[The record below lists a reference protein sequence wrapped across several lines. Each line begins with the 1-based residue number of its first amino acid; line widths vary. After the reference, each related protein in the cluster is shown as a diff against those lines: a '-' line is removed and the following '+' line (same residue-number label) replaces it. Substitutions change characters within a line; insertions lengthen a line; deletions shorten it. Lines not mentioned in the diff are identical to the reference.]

1 MKRNKEIVRIE
12 MEAHNQKSSGRDV
25 NQIGARPLNH
35 RFEPCE
41 PQLEPCAICSLLST
55 PTTMPLPTSG
65 QLEEA
70 YRIPAARNMST
81 PQNRCHHWQTNGACR
96 FGAKCTLASQ
106 PAEGMGEI
114 QDGSDFISVK
124 VSTFEIK
131 KRAKESISTD
141 ARGLPALTLIR
152 TARTQL
158 LSAQEQEGQEQFA
171 LAYASY
177 IKAATLVKLTIDSPE
192 HVQSTKDMSTAIR
205 MELAEFLK
213 VCYSFAFARV

>member
-1 MKRNKEIVRIE
+1 MKRKHGIVRIE
-12 MEAHNQKSSGRDV
+12 MEAHNQKTAGRDV

-35 RFEPCE
+35 RFEACE
-41 PQLEPCAICSLLST
+41 PEPCAICSLLST
-55 PTTMPLPTSG
+55 ATTMPLPTSG
-65 QLEEA
+65 QPEEV

-96 FGAKCTLASQ
+96 FGAKCTFQ

-152 TARTQL
+152 TARTQI
-158 LSAQEQEGQEQFA
+158 LSAQEQEGKGDLA

-177 IKAATLVKLTIDSPE
+177 IKAATLVKLTIESPE
-192 HVQSTKDMSTAIR
+192 HVQSTKDLSTAIR
-205 MELAEFLK
+205 MELAEFLN
-213 VCYSFAFARV
+213 VCV